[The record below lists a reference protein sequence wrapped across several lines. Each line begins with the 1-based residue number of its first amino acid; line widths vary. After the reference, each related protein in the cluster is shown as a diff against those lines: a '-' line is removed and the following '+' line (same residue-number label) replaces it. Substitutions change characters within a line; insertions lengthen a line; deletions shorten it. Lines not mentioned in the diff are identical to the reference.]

1 MNTYMICLD
10 PRLPEVIKVVENVI
24 TKKNLKE
31 LTEIYVQSNNEL
43 IICECSSVLYRT
55 ILTSY
60 PENKFADYALNYS
73 QLFAGITENLR
84 SDIYCMHRIAD
95 IRNKYNFMLENRPVI
110 ARLDNLVNNEEF
122 IRLVSSKAEDGAQLF
137 RVLGTNNKQ
146 YFVPILPGFPK
157 INKGDDIGIVIQ
169 DMDVMNLLITYNI
182 YKKKINKTVSATIR
196 TLKLN

>member
-43 IICECSSVLYRT
+43 IICDCSSVLYRT

-110 ARLDNLVNNEEF
+110 ARL
-122 IRLVSSKAEDGAQLF
+122 F